1 MSVNAQHQMNVAV
14 FRLLAGLDVVHN
26 VPKEQRKR
34 YWDEMA
40 VDAREVITTWNS
52 NRHAIINSLAAS
64 AAIEMREAGIKK
76 RFPKLHRITPTDARV
91 REYKMKLTDARP
103 AISEDALNGSGRAW
117 WNDFTAH
124 LGDGRDPATATPE
137 PAAPGTLR
145 SGRLRTADGD
155 AVGNPETPEAVLGP
169 AEAGRSSVE
178 GRRQHAGALRR
189 PASSEEPRQGRSEV
203 RKGKQ
208 PARSRVPSVPAS
220 TDGMDTDT
228 THESPPRRRTR
239 SASRAARLSE
249 AVTEDEDQGMTTDR
263 PHTQA
268 GVDTSRRDTP
278 ARRKRSRSLSTV
290 AADVSDVEQQPALKS
305 ALKRPRKMQRVI
317 QPAGRRQKQ
326 PRGQGK
332 SRATSVVSTAAT
344 DDDAGQQST
353 AEVLHTGVNL
363 VAGLAPDVDAIVEEM
378 ISEEDWHVG
387 PTLSRLWCT
396 SCKSTREEGYRHKC
410 DVYFNPGDST
420 SSARCIRCIRQKLRC
435 DLAPRFNKGTKTTS
449 EILNSMLLLLKV
461 AEERYSEDLLLPST
475 FGDAA
480 LMATARHP
488 EQNTPAPPEDPFELT
503 DGEDDMEWW
512 HRTRKSSSSNAS
524 KKTHQSTGGRGRG
537 RPIARGRRTGKHEN
551 APARKAPSSST
562 SEVQMRTRASHAKR
576 SIPAG
581 MEGSSGEPE
590 ASGSRTS
597 TRRVRRI
604 EFREPNNGNWRII
617 NSMAEFVAAQP
628 DGRPKYLC
636 GGADWLPGS
645 VYGSRAFG
653 NALAA
658 QQLRVKTDP
667 DVVSDEGLDDIA
679 PDDAS
684 TGPQT
689 DRERTASSSDSLRF
703 SRLTLHT
710 DVTWDPPL
718 PLVEPEWHDME
729 PLRDYS
735 AFEREGA
742 TQATADDE
750 IQVDEPLSSERAVA
764 LSAPEV
770 ETQDTGIQ
778 ARADM
783 TLSESA
789 VQTPLRVMLNAAVQT
804 DLYHHTGQAAIQTD
818 GLNHTRGGIPS
829 VQWGW
834 ARYYH
839 DSGDHM
845 G

>member
-1 MSVNAQHQMNVAV
+1 MFVIVCSRHLGMRGAPNARPTRSRDLAFQVLLFHHTAIMSLSAQHQMNVAV

-26 VPKEQRKR
+26 VPKEQCKR

-52 NRHAIINSLAAS
+52 NRQAIINSLAAS

-76 RFPKLHRITPTDARV
+76 RFPKLHRITPTDPRV

-103 AISEDALNGSGRAW
+103 AISEDALNESGRAW
-117 WNDFTAH
+117 WNDFKAH
-124 LGDGRDPATATPE
+124 SADGRDPATATPE

-155 AVGNPETPEAVLGP
+155 AARSPETPEVVLSP
-169 AEAGRSSVE
+169 ADAGRLSME
-178 GRRQHAGALRR
+178 GKRPRTGALMQ
-189 PASSEEPRQGRSEV
+189 PGSLDEPRRGRSEV
-203 RKGKQ
+203 QKGKQ
-208 PARSRVPSVPAS
+208 PARSRVPSVAAS

-239 SASRAARLSE
+239 SASRAARGSQ
-249 AVTEDEDQGMTTDR
+249 AVTEEDDQGMTT
-263 PHTQA
+263 
-268 GVDTSRRDTP
+268 V
-278 ARRKRSRSLSTV
+278 V
-290 AADVSDVEQQPALKS
+290 ADVSDVEQQPALKS

-317 QPAGRRQKQ
+317 RPAARRQKQ
-326 PRGQGK
+326 PRGQSR
-332 SRATSVVSTAAT
+332 SRATSVASAAAT
-344 DDDAGQQST
+344 DDDASQQST
-353 AEVLHTGVNL
+353 TEALHTGVNL
-363 VAGLAPDVDAIVEEM
+363 VAGLAPDVDAVVDEM

-410 DVYFNPGDST
+410 DVYFNPSDST

-435 DLAPRFNKGTKTTS
+435 DLAPRFNKGTKTTA

-461 AEERYSEDLLLPST
+461 AEKRYSEDLLLPLT

-512 HRTRKSSSSNAS
+512 HRTRKTSSGNTS
-524 KKTHQSTGGRGRG
+524 KKTHQSTGARGRG
-537 RPIARGRRTGKHEN
+537 KQIARGRKTGKHEN
-551 APARKAPSSST
+551 ATTRKAPSSST
-562 SEVQMRTRASHAKR
+562 SEVNMRTRASQAKR
-576 SIPAG
+576 SVPAG
-581 MEGSSGEPE
+581 MESNSGEPE
-590 ASGSRTS
+590 ASNSRTS

-604 EFREPNNGNWRII
+604 ELL

-628 DGRPKYLC
+628 DEGCVYANCK
-636 GGADWLPGS
+636 ADWRPGS
-645 VYGSRAFG
+645 VYGSRGFG
-653 NALAA
+653 NALVA
-658 QQLRVKTDP
+658 QQTHVKTDP
-667 DVVSDEGLDDIA
+667 NDVSDDDRNDMA
-679 PDDAS
+679 PDDAG
-684 TGPQT
+684 TGLQT
-689 DRERTASSSDSLRF
+689 DRKLTTSSSESLRL
-703 SRLTLHT
+703 SRLTLHN

-729 PLRDYS
+729 PVRDYS
-735 AFEREGA
+735 AFEHEGA
-742 TQATADDE
+742 TQRTANDE
-750 IQVDEPLSSERAVA
+750 IHVDEPLSSEPAVD
-764 LSAPEV
+764 LSAPEA
-770 ETQDTGIQ
+770 EKQETGIQ
-778 ARADM
+778 AGADM

-789 VQTPLRVMLNAAVQT
+789 VQTPPRIMLNAAVQT
-804 DLYHHTGQAAIQTD
+804 DLYHQTGQASIQTD

-834 ARYYH
+834 AR
-839 DSGDHM
+839 
-845 G
+845 